1 LVESANSGQSPSAG
15 EIAEVQIDL
24 ARGQMS
30 ASSFGTPASKY
41 SFSGSRSSSYTKKK
55 ATVDYADM
63 THYKARD
70 WHAFLIAPTAIKVS
84 RKKFHVL

>member
-1 LVESANSGQSPSAG
+1 MG
-15 EIAEVQIDL
+15 
-24 ARGQMS
+24 
-30 ASSFGTPASKY
+30 ASSLDP
-41 SFSGSRSSSYTKKK
+41 SFEALVQRLAVIPLHQEK
-55 ATVDYADM
+55 ATADYADM